1 MKKLMFAL
9 VALTTAFAAQAAS
22 INWQFTSSVTTADKW
37 DGYTVYLFDTATFT
51 AGQDKDTSAIN
62 QGLLASAL
70 DSSALYYASGSGNT
84 QMYKTGISS
93 TEIATRQVDGLSGAS
108 LNYTMVLVNSDQS
121 SYQLLA
127 SGTANTYDPETQSA
141 TTATKTMTMAN
152 IAKADTYT
160 VNVPEPTSGLLM
172 LVGLGA
178 LALRRRRA

>member
-9 VALTTAFAAQAAS
+9 VALVTAFTAQAAS
-22 INWQFTSSVTTADKW
+22 INWQFTSSVTSADKW
-37 DGYTVYLFDTATFT
+37 EGYTVYLFDTETFT

-70 DSSALYYASGSGNT
+70 DSSALYKASGSGNNL
-84 QMYKTGISS
+84 MYKTG
-93 TEIATRQVDGLSGAS
+93 ADDVAKMRQVNGLSGAT
-108 LNYTMVLVNSDQS
+108 LDYTMVLVNSDQS
-121 SYQLLA
+121 SYQVLV

-152 IAKADTYT
+152 ITKIDSYT